1 MKERHGER
9 RDRRGDEN
17 RFNSLIVCFPVSL
30 SILEIGRAHV

>member
-17 RFNSLIVCFPVSL
+17 RFNSLIVCFP
-30 SILEIGRAHV
+30 EIGRAHV